1 MITLIL
7 ECMLLGIV
15 AALTGIFYNH
25 TLQAGS
31 IFCKLGVILDYWAE
45 NKGGFKGW
53 IANPLG
59 ACIYCSTTWIAI
71 ILMTIYWWSWD
82 ILPDIP
88 CIIIC
93 SLAAIGVQHVSVTIL
108 YDKCFK

>member
-1 MITLIL
+1 MTGLIL
-7 ECMLLGIV
+7 ESMLIGIV
-15 AALTGIFYNH
+15 SAFVGIFYRYSLSYN
-25 TLQAGS
+25 A
-31 IFCKLGVILDYWAE
+31 IFGRVGKFLDSLE

-59 ACIYCSTTWIAI
+59 ACVYCSTTWIAI

-108 YDKCFK
+108 YDKFFK